1 MNRIIKFIA
10 VIAIVASTL
19 SCQDIELA
27 PQFEAS
33 GAQVTIAAS
42 VESVSIP
49 ASDSLENVI
58 TFTWNDPE
66 FSVGLEK
73 SKFTL
78 RTAASGTDFVDFQ
91 SMEFS
96 GVLEGTLL
104 GKELNGMALRFGG
117 EIGQPIILDAVV
129 VASHL
134 NNNETI
140 KSNVI
145 SITVTPYEDFVLVA
159 STTSVI
165 CAAATSSE
173 VGVSFTWG
181 STFSGFDGVIDY
193 QFQYAVAGTDFV
205 SPTEIDITSFTYSFT
220 QLELNMIALA
230 NGVNAG
236 EEGTFEYRI
245 RATNELGTVHYSN
258 VVSVAITTYVAYNS
272 IGLIGDATP
281 GEWSVDTDM
290 HRPDPS
296 KPSEWV
302 ATLYLEGGKSVKF
315 RQGDAWDINWGSEDF
330 PSGTATLGDGSNMPV
345 STSGYYKV
353 EFNAGTGIYNF
364 SQLSPAVHNFV
375 SLIGAQTGWGSDIAD
390 LTKDPT
396 NDYVWTGTVT
406 LDAGELKFRAD
417 HDWGT
422 NWGTSFGTNATSLS
436 GYTEQGGGNMEIVA
450 AGEYFVYI
458 NVATGEYFFGK
469 SDRGVPYLDIGIIG
483 DSTPDGWGSDT
494 NLISN
499 PGNPYK
505 WSGTMI
511 LVDGEAKFRADN
523 DWAVNWGEGTF
534 PEGVGTSGGPNIP
547 VSAGTYFITFNTATG
562 EYTFTE

>member
-1 MNRIIKFIA
+1 MNRIKKFIA
-10 VIAIVASTL
+10 VIALAASTL
-19 SCQDIELA
+19 SCEKMELT
-27 PQFEAS
+27 PQFEES

-42 VESVSIP
+42 VESVAIP
-49 ASDSLENVI
+49 ATDSLANVI

-66 FSVGLEK
+66 FSVGLER

-78 RTAASGTDFVDFQ
+78 RTAASGTDFADFQ

-117 EIGQPIILDAVV
+117 EIGQPITLDAVV

-140 KSNVI
+140 ESNVI
-145 SITVTPYEDFVLVA
+145 SITVTPYEDFVLGA

-165 CAAATSSE
+165 CSAATSSE

-181 STFSGFDGVIDY
+181 TTFSGFDGVIDY

-205 SPTEIDITSFTYSFT
+205 SPTVIDVTSFTYSFT
-220 QLELNMIALA
+220 QLELNMMALA

-258 VVSVAITTYVAYNS
+258 VESVAITTYVAYNS

-281 GEWSVDTDM
+281 GGWSVDTDM
-290 HRPDPS
+290 HRPDAS

-315 RQGDAWDINWGSEDF
+315 RQGDAWDTNWGGTDF
-330 PSGTATLGDGSNMPV
+330 PMGTGTTDNAPNIPV
-345 STSGYYKV
+345 ASSGYYKV
-353 EFNAGTGIYNF
+353 EFNAGTGAYNF
-364 SQLSPAVHNFV
+364 TQLSPAVHNFV

-390 LTKDPT
+390 LTKDPA
-396 NDYVWTGTVT
+396 NDYIWSGTVM

-422 NWGTSFGTNATSLS
+422 NWGIASGTTSTSPS
-436 GYTEQGGGNMEIVA
+436 GYTAQGGDNMEIVT

-458 NVATGEYFFGK
+458 NVATGEYLFGK
-469 SDRGVPYLDIGIIG
+469 SDRSIPYLDLGIIG

-494 NLISN
+494 DMINN
-499 PGNPYK
+499 PSNPYK
-505 WSGTMI
+505 WSATI
-511 LVDGEAKFRADN
+511 TLVDGEAKFRADN
-523 DWAVNWGEGTF
+523 DWGVNWGDTSF
-534 PEGVGTSGGPNIP
+534 PEGVGTAGGPNIP
-547 VSAGTYFITFNTATG
+547 VAGGTYFITFNTATG

>member
-1 MNRIIKFIA
+1 MNRIKKFIA
-10 VIAIVASTL
+10 VIAIVAGTL
-19 SCQDIELA
+19 SCEKIELV
-27 PQFEAS
+27 PQFEES
-33 GAQVTIAAS
+33 GAQVSISAS

-49 ASDSLENVI
+49 ATDSLENVI

-66 FSVGLEK
+66 FSVGLER

-78 RTAASGTDFVDFQ
+78 RTAASGTDFIDFQ

-96 GVLEGTLL
+96 GVLEGTLI

-140 KSNVI
+140 ESNVI
-145 SITVTPYEDFVLVA
+145 SISVTPYEDLVLVA

-173 VGVSFTWG
+173 VGVSFTW
-181 STFSGFDGVIDY
+181 SPTFSGFDGVIDY

-205 SPTEIDITSFTYSFT
+205 SPTEIDVTSFTHSFT

-236 EEGTFEYRI
+236 EEGTLEYRI

-258 VVSVAITTYVAYNS
+258 VASVAITTYVAYNS

-281 GEWSVDTDM
+281 GGWDVDTDM
-290 HRPDPS
+290 HRPDAS

-315 RQGDAWDINWGSEDF
+315 RQGDAWDINWGSADF
-330 PSGTATLGDGSNMPV
+330 PTGTGTTDNAPNIPV
-345 STSGYYKV
+345 ASSGYYKV
-353 EFNAGTGIYNF
+353 EFDAGSGAYNF
-364 SQLSPAVHNFV
+364 TQLSPAVHSFV

-390 LTKDPT
+390 LTKDPA
-396 NDYVWTGTVT
+396 NDYIWSGTVT
-406 LDAGELKFRAD
+406 LAPGELKFRAD

-422 NWGTSFGTNATSLS
+422 NWGTSFGTAATSLS
-436 GYTEQGGGNMEIVA
+436 GYSEKDGGNMEIVT
-450 AGEYFVYI
+450 AGDYFVYI
-458 NVATGEYFFGK
+458 NIATGEYLFGK
-469 SDRGVPYLDIGIIG
+469 ADKSVPYLDLGIIG
-483 DSTPDGWGSDT
+483 DSTPGGWDSDT

-499 PGNPYK
+499 PHNPYK
-505 WSGTMI
+505 WSGTVI
-511 LVDGEAKFRADN
+511 LVDGEGKFRADD
-523 DWAVNWGEGTF
+523 DWADNWGDDTF
-534 PEGVGTSGGPNIP
+534 PEGVGTAGGPNIP
-547 VSAGTYFITFNTATG
+547 VTGGTYFITFNTATG
-562 EYTFTE
+562 EYSFTE